1 MLSELI
7 MKNVIPALLSV
18 LILSSC
24 VMTSKMAGVREGMTK
39 AQVIRI
45 AGDPDGFQRS
55 GDYEALLYIDRR
67 HSWSLFGSSYR
78 DTIDY
83 SVILWDDHVVEFGPG
98 RVHERKADIP
108 FVRVPGR

>member
-1 MLSELI
+1 
-7 MKNVIPALLSV
+7 MKTVIFALLSV

-24 VMTSKMAGVREGMTK
+24 VTTGKIAGIREGMTK

-67 HSWSLFGSSYR
+67 QSWSLFSAPYR
-78 DTIDY
+78 DPIDY
-83 SVILWDDHVVEFGPG
+83 SVILRDDQVVEFGPG